1 MKKDALKIVGGVLV
15 IVAIV
20 ALGMIGKIVE
30 GKLLSIGF
38 FW

>member
-20 ALGMIGKIVE
+20 ALGMFGKIVE